1 MLFKSK
7 KKYIQE
13 YLEEQRF
20 SGGFS
25 PFDCLLDDYI
35 NKMMKRRLIK
45 LSLKSPVI
53 FIDWHPEHRCIDI
66 QAKYQKQ
73 FFELRI
79 DPDEFSIGIDP
90 DEVEECIEYPLESR
104 EQVYAEIVRVIDLLK
119 Q

>member
-7 KKYIQE
+7 KKHIQE
-13 YLEEQRF
+13 YLEERRF
-20 SGGFS
+20 PCRFS
-25 PFDCLLDDYI
+25 PFECLLDDYI
-35 NKMMKRRLIK
+35 NKAMKRRLIE
-45 LSLKSPVI
+45 LGLKSRVI
-53 FIDWHPEHRCIDI
+53 YIDWHPEHRCIDI

-90 DEVEECIEYPLESR
+90 DEVEECIEYPLESK
-104 EQVYAEIVRVIDLLK
+104 EQVYAEIVRTIDLLN